1 MDRTVTYGGGGHC
14 PVGKPPAQV
23 PIGWQRKIHHGG
35 VVYISPSGSVLAC
48 LEQAKS
54 YLQTDGTC
62 KCGLECPLILHKV
75 FNFDPGAA
83 VTQRTAED
91 VKADSA
97 VTKLCIHK
105 RKIIAVATLHRS
117 MESQISSR
125 TSGGCHIGSLNPQA
139 IRKDLRNGPSN
150 SVTPDGTNSYK
161 LPISGPQHYVHKHQL
176 GSAPQRD
183 AYAHQSRLRPGAG
196 DLNAQRSPYRSNH
209 HSGLLS
215 PPATTICSSQH
226 YGDRTPFLRSP
237 ESAALS
243 FHGALS
249 PGSGHV
255 NGERFGP
262 LSPPSVMVHGPPS
275 SGQLSCS
282 LAGRTSV
289 SSSPSMN
296 TKSPNRQRSPCSFP
310 QNTDYTHKS
319 PLSSNAQQQHHPPIL
334 QHAPYV
340 VQKRCMS
347 SSEKDPLG
355 ILDPIPSLLDF
366 HDQGVPTPSRL
377 QVNNH
382 PQVAPVHAPPA
393 IVPLPSNLPMPAV
406 KSGVVGPGPRVQQ
419 HPALSSISPSPVRS
433 PVHMAVP
440 PAPIRLKEPL
450 HPHTSVSSS
459 HYGSVTLA
467 SQVQQPSRS
476 LQGSVSS
483 PKTSVPLHHM
493 TESVIQ
499 PLVAINT
506 GGGVHSESIRLPPP
520 RTDGLNQTRLTLK
533 TAPRQLDRQNPPTFP
548 ASSLLSAAAKAQ
560 LVHQNN
566 LGGSSGHPGL
576 VGGGRQPYSEGCGSL
591 EPQYLRS
598 SGVPLSE
605 GQSGR
610 AALRD
615 KLMSQQR
622 GALRKRKPPA
632 ESDRNMSFHMN
643 MQHGPSSHGYPEP
656 TKRLLQQVA
665 NNDASMA
672 PLVQPINNQL
682 EAQNG
687 LSHAC
692 QPLPL
697 SGKSLFF
704 EESVPSL
711 SNMQNVHG
719 PLHLQIRDITGYRN
733 FSKDCRDDQGE
744 PLNMEQFARQVN
756 QTHNLPFIGNIRTL
770 SYGGHEVEGSIC
782 NQNSQQPQMGHH
794 VKQSQGSLSFK
805 DGTGFPPVMSN
816 GGFEMYPE
824 SGKAHFLD
832 SASRKLQNG
841 SVRHRQQKQPP
852 KDASGQLPVQ
862 GMDFLQCPDSLSCC
876 DSNHHPRSPSSMN
889 GLLRTFK
896 VSLAERIPHPASM
909 VSDQQQGVGLPDAMF
924 FQASQQ
930 EFSIAQGGHQ
940 STEANPTSQ
949 QVRAGLRGEAVQS
962 VIVRNCA
969 FSASQAATQLELSH
983 SVIHGS
989 PLTYPNEPAQHSA
1002 GARRSPAKLKHL
1014 NGMSSAPDALVNF
1027 GRGTQWSSSAN
1038 GGPQYGLSQKERSL
1052 SQARAQDVNGN
1063 GFYTEFLAR
1072 HAFPKSQEQ
1081 SPSQFNGN
1089 HPRNGHLGQVRSGG
1103 HTSGGVIQSPEHYPA
1118 SDGRQAYFPKRSTG
1132 YLNGQL
1138 NGNYSARDEG
1148 SLNGSFVLNIAEGQ
1162 MSEERLMGPVGLHH
1176 PGRPLA
1182 HRQPAQ
1188 PVGDLLWA
1196 GAPSFHPWP
1205 SKMKMEGPSYLCS
1218 VGEMMQSKME
1228 PVRFHQTLKDDLNT
1242 LHKANGIHLSAGA
1255 VDDHMEDALH
1265 NAMGQWHKCTTNV
1278 GLDGVRKAPKAKKR
1292 KIFR

>member
-23 PIGWQRKIHHGG
+23 PIGWQRKIHHGC

-105 RKIIAVATLHRS
+105 RKIIAVAALQRS
-117 MESQISSR
+117 MESQMSSR
-125 TSGGCHIGSLNPQA
+125 PPGGCHIGSLNPQA

-176 GSAPQRD
+176 GSPPLRD
-183 AYAHQSRLRPGAG
+183 AYAHPSRSRPGAG
-196 DLNAQRSPYRSNH
+196 DHNSQRSPYRSNH

-215 PPATTICSSQH
+215 PPSTTTCSSQH

-255 NGERFGP
+255 NGERFVP

-275 SGQLSCS
+275 SSQLSCA

-296 TKSPNRQRSPCSFP
+296 TKSPNRQRSPCGFP
-310 QNTDYTHKS
+310 QNTDYQHKS
-319 PLSSNAQQQHHPPIL
+319 PSSSNTQQQQQQQQQHPIP
-334 QHAPYV
+334 QHAPYI

-355 ILDPIPSLLDF
+355 ILDPIPSLSDF
-366 HDQGVPTPSRL
+366 HDQAVPTPSRL
-377 QVNNH
+377 QVNNQA
-382 PQVAPVHAPPA
+382 QVASVHAPPA
-393 IVPLPSNLPMPAV
+393 VVPLPSNLPMPVV
-406 KSGVVGPGPRVQQ
+406 KSGVVGPGPGTGPRVQQ
-419 HPALSSISPSPVRS
+419 HPALSSISSSPVRS
-433 PVHMAVP
+433 PVHMALP
-440 PAPIRLKEPL
+440 SAPIRLKDSSL

-459 HYGSVTLA
+459 HYGSVSLA
-467 SQVQQPSRS
+467 AQVSLQQPSR
-476 LQGSVSS
+476 GPVSS

-499 PLVAINT
+499 PLVAINA
-506 GGGVHSESIRLPPP
+506 GGSMHSESIRLPPP
-520 RTDGLNQTRLTLK
+520 RTDGVNQTRLALK
-533 TAPRQLDRQNPPTFP
+533 TGSRQLDRQNPPTFP

-576 VGGGRQPYSEGCGSL
+576 VGGGRQPYSDGCSGL
-591 EPQYLRS
+591 EPQYLRV

-622 GALRKRKPPA
+622 GTMRKRKTPG
-632 ESDRNMSFHMN
+632 ETDGDMSFHMN
-643 MQHGPSSHGYPEP
+643 MQHGPSLHGYPEP
-656 TKRLLQQVA
+656 TKRLLQQGVA
-665 NNDASMA
+665 TNDASMA
-672 PLVQPINNQL
+672 PLVQPINHQL

-692 QPLPL
+692 QPPSS
-697 SGKSLFF
+697 SGKPLFF
-704 EESVPSL
+704 EESVPSM

-719 PLHLQIRDITGYRN
+719 PLHLQSRDITGYRN
-733 FSKDCRDDQGE
+733 FSKDCRDDRGE

-756 QTHNLPFIGNIRTL
+756 QTHNLPFVGNMRTL

-782 NQNSQQPQMGHH
+782 NQNSQQSQMGHH
-794 VKQSQGSLSFK
+794 VKQSQSSLSFK

-824 SGKAHFLD
+824 SGKARFPN
-832 SASRKLQNG
+832 SASRKPQNG
-841 SVRHRQQKQPP
+841 SQRRRQQKQQP
-852 KDASGQLPVQ
+852 KDALGQLPVQ
-862 GMDFLQCPDSLSCC
+862 AVDFLQCPDSLSCC
-876 DSNHHPRSPSSMN
+876 DSSHHPRSPGSMN

-909 VSDQQQGVGLPDAMF
+909 VRDQPQAVGLSDAMC

-930 EFSIAQGGHQ
+930 ELAIAQVGHHH
-940 STEANPTSQ
+940 TEANPTSQ
-949 QVRAGLRGEAVQS
+949 QVRAGLRGEAASS

-969 FSASQAATQLELSH
+969 FSASQAATQLELPQ
-983 SVIHGS
+983 SVIHGPPRS
-989 PLTYPNEPAQHSA
+989 YPEEPVQRSA
-1002 GARRSPAKLKHL
+1002 RARRTPTKLKQV
-1014 NGMSSAPDALVNF
+1014 NGMSSVPDALLHF
-1027 GRGTQWSSSAN
+1027 GGGTQAGQWSANTN
-1038 GGPQYGLSQKERSL
+1038 GGPQHGLCRDERSL
-1052 SQARAQDVNGN
+1052 LQARAQDVNGN
-1063 GFYTEFLAR
+1063 SFHTEFLAR
-1072 HAFPKSQEQ
+1072 HALPSAQEQ
-1081 SPSQFNGN
+1081 SPSQLN
-1089 HPRNGHLGQVRSGG
+1089 VRSGG
-1103 HTSGGVIQSPEHYPA
+1103 HTSGSVIQSPEHYPA
-1118 SDGRQAYFPKRSTG
+1118 SDGRQAYFPKRSNG

-1138 NGNYSARDEG
+1138 NGNYSGRDEG
-1148 SLNGSFVLNIAEGQ
+1148 NLNGSFVLNIAEGQ
-1162 MSEERLMGPVGLHH
+1162 MSEERLGPVSLHH

-1182 HRQPAQ
+1182 HRQPTQ
-1188 PVGDLLWA
+1188 PGGDLLWA

-1205 SKMKMEGPSYLCS
+1205 SKMKMDAYLCS
-1218 VGEMMQSKME
+1218 VGEIMQSKVE
-1228 PVRFHQTLKDDLNT
+1228 PVRFHQTLKDDLDT

-1255 VDDHMEDALH
+1255 VNDRMEDAVH
-1265 NAMGQWHKCTTNV
+1265 DAMGQWNKLTANI

>member
-1 MDRTVTYGGGGHC
+1 MTMDRTVTYGGGGHC

-125 TSGGCHIGSLNPQA
+125 NAGGCHIGSLNPQA

-150 SVTPDGTNSYK
+150 TIPPDGNNSYK
-161 LPISGPQHYVHKHQL
+161 LPMSGPPHYVHKHQL
-176 GSAPQRD
+176 GSPPQRD
-183 AYAHQSRLRPGAG
+183 AYAHQSRLRPGVG
-196 DLNAQRSPYRSNH
+196 DLNAQRSPYRNNH

-215 PPATTICSSQH
+215 PPASTTCSAQH
-226 YGDRTPFLRSP
+226 YADRTPFLRSP

-243 FHGALS
+243 FHGAPS

-275 SGQLSCS
+275 SSQLACA

-289 SSSPSMN
+289 SSSPSMH

-319 PLSSNAQQQHHPPIL
+319 PLSSNAQQQQQQQQQQHHPQVL

-366 HDQGVPTPSRL
+366 HDQAVPTPSRL

-382 PQVAPVHAPPA
+382 PQGASVHAPPA

-406 KSGVVGPGPRVQQ
+406 KSGVAGPGPRGQQ
-419 HPALSSISPSPVRS
+419 HPALSSISSSPVRS
-433 PVHMAVP
+433 PVHMAAP
-440 PAPIRLKEPL
+440 PAPVRLKELSL
-450 HPHTSVSSS
+450 HQHASVASS
-459 HYGSVTLA
+459 HYGSVALA
-467 SQVQQPSRS
+467 SQVPSQQQQPSRS
-476 LQGSVSS
+476 LQGPVSS

-493 TESVIQ
+493 AESVIQ

-506 GGGVHSESIRLPPP
+506 GGGGVHSESIRLPPP
-520 RTDGLNQTRLTLK
+520 RADSLNQARLPLK
-533 TAPRQLDRQNPPTFP
+533 TGPRQLDRQNPPTFP

-591 EPQYLRS
+591 EPQYLRGA
-598 SGVPLSE
+598 GVPLGE

-622 GALRKRKPPA
+622 GAQRKRKPPA
-632 ESDRNMSFHMN
+632 EPDGNMSFHMN

-665 NNDASMA
+665 NNDVSMA
-672 PLVQPINNQL
+672 PLVQPISNQL

-697 SGKSLFF
+697 PGKPLFF
-704 EESVPSL
+704 EDSVPSL

-719 PLHLQIRDITGYRN
+719 PLHLQIRDIAGYRN
-733 FSKDCRDDQGE
+733 FSKDCRDDPGE
-744 PLNMEQFARQVN
+744 PRNMEQFARQVN
-756 QTHNLPFIGNIRTL
+756 QTHNLPFVGNIRTL

-782 NQNSQQPQMGHH
+782 NQNSQPPQMGHH
-794 VKQSQGSLSFK
+794 VKQSQGGLGFK

-824 SGKAHFLD
+824 SG
-832 SASRKLQNG
+832 
-841 SVRHRQQKQPP
+841 
-852 KDASGQLPVQ
+852 
-862 GMDFLQCPDSLSCC
+862 
-876 DSNHHPRSPSSMN
+876 
-889 GLLRTFK
+889 
-896 VSLAERIPHPASM
+896 
-909 VSDQQQGVGLPDAMF
+909 
-924 FQASQQ
+924 
-930 EFSIAQGGHQ
+930 
-940 STEANPTSQ
+940 NP
-949 QVRAGLRGEAVQS
+949 
-962 VIVRNCA
+962 
-969 FSASQAATQLELSH
+969 F
-983 SVIHGS
+983 
-989 PLTYPNEPAQHSA
+989 
-1002 GARRSPAKLKHL
+1002 
-1014 NGMSSAPDALVNF
+1014 
-1027 GRGTQWSSSAN
+1027 
-1038 GGPQYGLSQKERSL
+1038 
-1052 SQARAQDVNGN
+1052 
-1063 GFYTEFLAR
+1063 
-1072 HAFPKSQEQ
+1072 
-1081 SPSQFNGN
+1081 
-1089 HPRNGHLGQVRSGG
+1089 
-1103 HTSGGVIQSPEHYPA
+1103 IQSI
-1118 SDGRQAYFPKRSTG
+1118 
-1132 YLNGQL
+1132 GQ
-1138 NGNYSARDEG
+1138 
-1148 SLNGSFVLNIAEGQ
+1148 NI
-1162 MSEERLMGPVGLHH
+1162 
-1176 PGRPLA
+1176 
-1182 HRQPAQ
+1182 
-1188 PVGDLLWA
+1188 
-1196 GAPSFHPWP
+1196 
-1205 SKMKMEGPSYLCS
+1205 
-1218 VGEMMQSKME
+1218 
-1228 PVRFHQTLKDDLNT
+1228 
-1242 LHKANGIHLSAGA
+1242 
-1255 VDDHMEDALH
+1255 
-1265 NAMGQWHKCTTNV
+1265 
-1278 GLDGVRKAPKAKKR
+1278 LDVPP
-1292 KIFR
+1292 